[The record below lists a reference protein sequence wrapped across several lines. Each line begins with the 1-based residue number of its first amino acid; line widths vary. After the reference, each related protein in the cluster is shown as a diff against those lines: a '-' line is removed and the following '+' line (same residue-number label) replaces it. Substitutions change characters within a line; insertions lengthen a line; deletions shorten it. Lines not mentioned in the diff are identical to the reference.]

1 MLKQVDEVK
10 VLTEKFISDFDKV
23 YEDKE
28 TVKNALDLYLEI
40 FKKAYLA
47 RDYVSLDVETDYNNG
62 ENFKLLSEVDN
73 ILSDQMAKISFF
85 KIRLLNTD
93 EKVLNEL
100 KEDESYGSFIERT
113 LEDKPYV
120 LSEETEKAIAKMT
133 PLNSFYSIY
142 NAIKLQD
149 MTFPDFEANG
159 EKKSLS
165 YNLYEGTYEGSN
177 DTEIRRN

>member
-1 MLKQVDEVK
+1 MDILKMVDRKDVDERYTWDLSLIFKNKEELMKQVDDVK

-28 TVKNALDLYLEI
+28 TVKDALDLYCEILE
-40 FKKAYLA
+40 KAYLA
-47 RDYVSLDVETDYNNG
+47 WDYVSLDVETDYNNG

-100 KEDESYGSFIERT
+100 KEDE
-113 LEDKPYV
+113 K
-120 LSEETEKAIAKMT
+120 
-133 PLNSFYSIY
+133 
-142 NAIKLQD
+142 
-149 MTFPDFEANG
+149 
-159 EKKSLS
+159 
-165 YNLYEGTYEGSN
+165 
-177 DTEIRRN
+177 